1 MRDRTGLIGLHQGGM
16 EGSGEMEEAGELGV
30 GETSLIEGLLQGTL
44 GGMRIVDPEALRDA
58 PLTVTCGDV
67 EEDKTGP
74 HLEVVGTLA
83 LPVDPP
89 RPDETWLEMMDL
101 LTGVKD
107 LRVVESVAPRL
118 EMIDLEIDQLVNKTT
133 AGPRLSVNPV
143 PIKRSFGGR
152 ICADILVT
160 ILQNHSLEVEVN
172 SLQDSLGW
180 SDQ

>member
-1 MRDRTGLIGLHQGGM
+1 M
-16 EGSGEMEEAGELGV
+16 V
-30 GETSLIEGLLQGTL
+30 
-44 GGMRIVDPEALRDA
+44 MRIVDPEALRDA

-101 LTGVKD
+101 
-107 LRVVESVAPRL
+107 
-118 EMIDLEIDQLVNKTT
+118 EIDQLVNKTT

-160 ILQNHSLEVEVN
+160 ILQNHSLKVEVN